1 MSIGYTEV
9 QSANPAHCKGWEM
22 PKPSRPKEGILA
34 TRQSSARLCL
44 TGLDEVSRA
53 FPQNIEIEKALKK
66 RPIYLFSLNEG

>member
-1 MSIGYTEV
+1 MGCETREL
-9 QSANPAHCKGWEM
+9 SAAKG
-22 PKPSRPKEGILA
+22 GILA

-66 RPIYLFSLNEG
+66 RPIYLISLNGG